1 MLLFRNT
8 SCFQKVSE
16 RYIDVVNT
24 AVVKRF
30 HNSHWHHDN
39 VIIMLNY
46 LHCTRYIPFFIFF
59 NAHICHSNIAMKLVD
74 WIFIMHLQFVIF
86 KLGKTKLCNNFYIWK
101 GRVRTRSN
109 HYNAKILLTY
119 ENLMIFWRVYVR
131 HFECG
136 LGILIKQKFHCLCF
150 FVDRISQRTSVFLI
164 KIIQYLTVFIPLPI
178 LLNLTIESALIH
190 EKSVIYF
197 VKYARFFNFLAYL
210 EYQQIILLLKLLSK
224 HLLVQS
230 QK

>member
-136 LGILIKQKFHCLCF
+136 LGILIKQKFHCLF
-150 FVDRISQRTSVFLI
+150 FCWSYISKNFCISYQNNSIFNGVHTFA
-164 KIIQYLTVFIPLPI
+164 
-178 LLNLTIESALIH
+178 N
-190 EKSVIYF
+190 F
-197 VKYARFFNFLAYL
+197 VKFNNWICSNSREKCYL
-210 EYQQIILLLKLLSK
+210 FCQICALF
-224 HLLVQS
+224 
-230 QK
+230 